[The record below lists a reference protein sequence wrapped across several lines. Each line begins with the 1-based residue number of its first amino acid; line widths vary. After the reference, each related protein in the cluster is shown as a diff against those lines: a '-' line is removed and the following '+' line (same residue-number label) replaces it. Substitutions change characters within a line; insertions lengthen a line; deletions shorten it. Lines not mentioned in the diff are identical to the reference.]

1 MKIPGRIHY
10 SEQELS
16 ELMTKLEQNTLGE
29 KERKTLLNVLSAMLW
44 LVHALAESKLSI
56 KRLKQII
63 FGSKTEKS
71 SKILKGQDLPE
82 NEAVKVE
89 ASVGTG
95 DALSSENQ
103 NKKAAG
109 NTKGHGRNG
118 KDKYDCPHSIHF
130 AHKEL
135 KPGDK
140 CALCLRGKLYPQKE
154 TGSFLLISGSPPMV
168 PMHYSWDLLRCNA
181 CGEVFKPEMPAE
193 VLSQIENRPKN
204 GAPVFDNKAK
214 AIMALLRYGGG
225 FPSYRLQT
233 LQNYVKVP
241 LPTSTQWDKL
251 EEVANAGFYP
261 YKEILK
267 LAANG
272 DIIHNDDTTMRVLS
286 QMKEIEAEKE
296 RNIKAGK
303 KDGRTG
309 IFTTGIVS
317 RTKTKDNERDIVL
330 FFTGRQHAGENLND
344 ILKHRDLTKDPPI
357 LMCDALSR
365 NEPKDFKTETCYCN
379 VHARR
384 GFADVVDVF
393 DEAVFVIKQYKELYK
408 NEAFCQQ
415 EKMNDGDR
423 LAYHQQHS
431 APIMAAI
438 IKWCN
443 DKIENKEVE
452 PNSSLGGAIKYTQ
465 NHWDKL
471 TCFLRVPG
479 APLDNN
485 IAERKLKRVILHR
498 KNSLFYKTEM
508 GAKVGDIMMSLIQ
521 TCVKSDLNP
530 LDYLIAIQDHAKE
543 VFKNPKEWLPW
554 NYQGQLQTLSNHH

>member
-1 MKIPGRIHY
+1 
-10 SEQELS
+10 
-16 ELMTKLEQNTLGE
+16 
-29 KERKTLLNVLSAMLW
+29 
-44 LVHALAESKLSI
+44 
-56 KRLKQII
+56 
-63 FGSKTEKS
+63 
-71 SKILKGQDLPE
+71 
-82 NEAVKVE
+82 
-89 ASVGTG
+89 
-95 DALSSENQ
+95 
-103 NKKAAG
+103 
-109 NTKGHGRNG
+109 
-118 KDKYDCPHSIHF
+118 
-130 AHKEL
+130 
-135 KPGDK
+135 
-140 CALCLRGKLYPQKE
+140 
-154 TGSFLLISGSPPMV
+154 
-168 PMHYSWDLLRCNA
+168 
-181 CGEVFKPEMPAE
+181 MPAE

>member
-1 MKIPGRIHY
+1 MQFEHF
-10 SEQELS
+10 
-16 ELMTKLEQNTLGE
+16 N
-29 KERKTLLNVLSAMLW
+29 
-44 LVHALAESKLSI
+44 
-56 KRLKQII
+56 LK
-63 FGSKTEKS
+63 
-71 SKILKGQDLPE
+71 PE
-82 NEAVKVE
+82 INA
-89 ASVGTG
+89 GI
-95 DALSSENQ
+95 
-103 NKKAAG
+103 KAAG
-109 NTKGHGRNG
+109 FTTPTPIQARAIPVALQGHDLMGLAQTGTGKTAAFVLPLLQRLMNGTPHRVRALIVAPTRELAEQIHETINLLARHTQLRSMTIYGGVSIVPQIRTLKRGVDILVACPGRLLDHLN
-118 KDKYDCPHSIHF
+118 
-130 AHKEL
+130 
-135 KPGDK
+135 
-140 CALCLRGKLYPQKE
+140 QK
-154 TGSFLLISGSPPMV
+154 TI
-168 PMHYSWDLLRCNA
+168 D
-181 CGEVFKPEMPAE
+181 
-193 VLSQIENRPKN
+193 LSQIEMLVLDEADRM
-204 GAPVFDNKAK
+204 FD
-214 AIMALLRYGGG
+214 MG
-225 FPSYRLQT
+225 FLPGIRKIVQKLPQQRQT
-233 LQNYVKVP
+233 LLFSATMP
-241 LPTSTQWDKL
+241 
-251 EEVANAGFYP
+251 
-261 YKEILK
+261 KEILK

-296 RNIKAGK
+296 QNIKAGK

-365 NEPKDFKTETCYCN
+365 NEPKDFETETCYCN

-443 DKIENKEVE
+443 DKIANKEVE

-485 IAERKLKRVILHR
+485 IAERKLKYVILHR